1 MKGYYVIEYKSM
13 EYPYVYKYYYRSSN
27 DESRLAE
34 FRTFKSIVE
43 ARKACVSLINSRK
56 AVLAVV
62 RGINKEHIV
71 YATVRGGY
79 VLEDRQTSRNYWYRL
94 NKNGTLGT
102 SIAHGDVKKLGVIQS
117 ASQRW

>member
-1 MKGYYVIEYKSM
+1 MVNYVVEYKKMTS
-13 EYPYVYKYYYRSSN
+13 PYSYEYYRSANGSPKI
-27 DESRLAE
+27 
-34 FRTFKSIVE
+34 FKSISE
-43 ARKACVSLINSRK
+43 ARKACISLINSRK
-56 AVLAVV
+56 AVLAVI

-102 SIAHGDVKKLGVIQS
+102 SIAHTDIKSIGIIQS

>member
-13 EYPYVYKYYYRSSN
+13 AYPYVYEYYRTSN
-27 DESRLAE
+27 GD

-43 ARKACVSLINSRK
+43 ARKACISLINSRK
-56 AVLAVV
+56 AVLAVI

-71 YATVRGGY
+71 YATVKGGY

-102 SIAHGDVKKLGVIQS
+102 SIAHGDVKKLGIIQS

>member
-13 EYPYVYKYYYRSSN
+13 AYPYVYEYYRSSSG
-27 DESRLAE
+27 D

-43 ARKACVSLINSRK
+43 ARKACISLINSRK
-56 AVLAVV
+56 AVLAVI

-71 YATVRGGY
+71 YATVKGGY
-79 VLEDRQTSRNYWYRL
+79 VLEDRQTSRNHWYHL

-102 SIAHGDVKKLGVIQS
+102 IIAYTNVMNMGIIQS